1 MEQAWSLIGED
12 AGVRPRA
19 IMDMNYSLA
28 KNFAEAVEDFRDNV
42 AIETRTPDGTEVL
55 TYGELGE
62 RVNGL
67 AYFITSLGIKR
78 SDRVGIILGNG
89 PDWAVLFFALASV
102 GAVAVPLDIHSCK
115 EDVKKILSDSGTKV
129 IFASRENQ
137 RVADPLKD
145 YIRLILKRKWLIF
158 GAFLL
163 GVIIA
168 GGLTFYFTLN
178 EIKTYEANIWLEIG
192 KIDKNILIESPE
204 QLIEKIQEGIYGEFS
219 YNVIVLNPTKTN
231 LIQIKIEAIKPEEA
245 QSVLEEISGKIL
257 AEHKE
262 RINVKKDFL
271 RDGIIGP
278 LDSFSNIQFTKI
290 VKTPVISEKQTN
302 KRPILNIIIGGLSGL
317 FLGIFLVF
325 LIEWWQAPRRDIY

>member
-1 MEQAWSLIGED
+1 MEE
-12 AGVRPRA
+12 
-19 IMDMNYSLA
+19 
-28 KNFAEAVEDFRDNV
+28 K
-42 AIETRTPDGTEVL
+42 EV
-55 TYGELGE
+55 
-62 RVNGL
+62 
-67 AYFITSLGIKR
+67 
-78 SDRVGIILGNG
+78 D
-89 PDWAVLFFALASV
+89 
-102 GAVAVPLDIHSCK
+102 
-115 EDVKKILSDSGTKV
+115 
-129 IFASRENQ
+129 
-137 RVADPLKD
+137 LKD